1 MSERDI
7 DKEFDDAMRDFAK
20 VFIARRNDCLAQG
33 NLHGFVS
40 LYENLYDTMLCKHQ
54 NVQLLSPEEQA
65 RLRAAFVQA
74 AEDYGLEK
82 MPNA

>member
-1 MSERDI
+1 MSDI
-7 DKEFDDAMRDFAK
+7 DKEFDEALHDYAK
-20 VFIARRNDCLAQG
+20 VFLAKRNDCLAQG

-40 LYENLYDTMLCKHQ
+40 LYENLYDIMLCKH
-54 NVQLLSPEEQA
+54 NNIKLLPPEEQA

-74 AEDYGLEK
+74 AEDYGLGK